1 MREQSFQSI
10 IVRPYLHQVRPMPL
24 DYAALA
30 VGDTISD
37 RTFLLDEDAVEKYV
51 AAVRDES
58 GVFDTSEDSPVVPPM
73 AIAAFALRGVLQDLG
88 IPNGTLHTGQE
99 MKFLGAISVDG
110 VLHCEAKI
118 VQNAVRAGF
127 RFIGVGMDV
136 RSADNGRVM
145 TAKSTIMVPA

>member
-1 MREQSFQSI
+1 
-10 IVRPYLHQVRPMPL
+10 MPL

-37 RTFLLDEDAVEKYV
+37 RTFPIDTNSVEKYIG
-51 AAVRDES
+51 AVRDHS
-58 GVFDTSEDSPVVPPM
+58 GLFSGADSVPIVPPM
-73 AIAAFALRGVLQDLG
+73 AVAAFALRGVLEDLG

-99 MKFLGAISVDG
+99 MMFIG
-110 VLHCEAKI
+110 VVPVGDTLSCRAK
-118 VQNAVRAGF
+118 VAQNSFRAGF

-136 RSADNGRVM
+136 RDSCARRVM